1 MNKPLRIGLTG
12 AGDNA
17 TRRAA
22 GFGIQETCA
31 NAEPMMAGVERDAI
45 DIAAPRELPTPL
57 VMETLRLV
65 EDCYRRPGR
74 EALR

>member
-22 GFGIQETCA
+22 EFGIQETCA
-31 NAEPMMAGVERDAI
+31 NAEPMMAVERDAI
-45 DIAAPRELPTPL
+45 DITAPRELHTPMVL
-57 VMETLRLV
+57 ETLRLV
-65 EDCYRRPGR
+65 VDCYRRPGR